1 MSRTEPDHTKR
12 FAVATLGCKVNQF
25 ESADM
30 IEQLQADGWQLVP
43 FTAEADLYLINSCT
57 VTARSDAE
65 SRRLIRR
72 ARRANPNARVVATGC
87 YAQVAPKDLQALPE
101 LNLVLG
107 NEEKHDLLLHL
118 EQGKHQVTDLTSLKA
133 SGPLRL
139 TSFSEHTRAFL
150 QIQNGCE
157 TGCSYCIVPI
167 ARGPSRSAPPK
178 EVSEAV
184 SRLVESGYQEVVLTG
199 IHMGAYGLDLSPHS
213 SLTELVQLLE
223 EQNTIPRLRLGSIEP
238 NELTDELLAL
248 FKDSTR
254 LCHHLH
260 IPLQSGSDSVLQRMG
275 RGYDTGFY
283 SNRIATSA
291 QLLPD
296 AFIAADLIAGFPGE
310 TEQEFAETCNFVASL
325 PLADLHVF
333 PYSIRPG
340 TKAAAMS
347 GHLKPAIIKERAEQL
362 RGIAA
367 VKRAGFQQRFIGKP
381 LQVLGQRHNPAN
393 GLMTGISR
401 NYLEACY
408 PGSAQLL
415 NQEVVVQIDKREH
428 GLLTGRCTSSPLCSQ
443 GV

>member
-1 MSRTEPDHTKR
+1 M
-12 FAVATLGCKVNQF
+12 V
-25 ESADM
+25 
-30 IEQLQADGWQLVP
+30 EQLQADGWHLVP

-72 ARRANPNARVVATGC
+72 ARRTNPRAKIVATGC
-87 YAQVAPKDLQALPE
+87 YAQVAPADLQAQPE
-101 LNLVLG
+101 LDQVLG
-107 NEEKHDLLLHL
+107 NEEKHNLVLHL
-118 EQGKHQVTDLTSLKA
+118 DQGKHQVTDLTSLKT

-167 ARGPSRSAPPK
+167 ARGPSRSVPPQ
-178 EVSEAV
+178 EVLEAV
-184 SRLVESGYQEVVLTG
+184 SRLAGSGYQEIVLTG
-199 IHMGAYGLDLSPHS
+199 IHMGAYGLDLSPRS
-213 SLTELVQLLE
+213 SLTALVQLLE
-223 EQNTIPRLRLGSIEP
+223 DQSAIPRLRLGSIEP

-248 FKDSTR
+248 LTNSPR

-275 RGYDTGFY
+275 RGYNTSFY
-283 SNRIATSA
+283 ANRIVTTA

-310 TEQEFAETCNFVASL
+310 TEQEFSETCNFVTSL

-367 VKRAGFQQRFIGKP
+367 DKRAAFQHRFIGSV
-381 LQVLGQRHNPAN
+381 LQVLGQRYSAKTGELT
-393 GLMTGISR
+393 GLSR
-401 NYLEACY
+401 NYLEVSY
-408 PGSAQLL
+408 RGSAQLL
-415 NQEVVVQIDKREH
+415 NQESMVEIDALQN
-428 GLLTGRCTSSPLCSQ
+428 GLLIGRQITPPLR
-443 GV
+443 

>member
-1 MSRTEPDHTKR
+1 MTKTESVHLKR
-12 FAVATLGCKVNQF
+12 FAIATLGCKVNQF
-25 ESADM
+25 ETADM

-43 FTAEADLYLINSCT
+43 FSAEADLYLINSCT

-72 ARRANPNARVVATGC
+72 ARRANPEARVVATGC
-87 YAQVAPKDLQALPE
+87 YAQVAPKDLQGLAE
-101 LNLVLG
+101 LDQVLG
-107 NEEKHDLLLHL
+107 NEEKHDLVLHIA
-118 EQGKHQVTDLTSLKA
+118 QGEDQVTDLTSLKA

-167 ARGPSRSAPPK
+167 ARGPSRSVPPQ
-178 EVSEAV
+178 EVLEAV
-184 SRLVESGYQEVVLTG
+184 SRLVDSGYQEVVLTG
-199 IHMGAYGLDLSPHS
+199 IHMGAYGLDLSPRS
-213 SLTELVQLLE
+213 SLTALVQLLE
-223 EQNTIPRLRLGSIEP
+223 KQNAIPRLRLGSIEP
-238 NELTDELLAL
+238 NELTDQLLAL

-275 RGYDTGFY
+275 RGYDTDFY
-283 SNRIATSA
+283 SNRITTAA
-291 QLLPD
+291 QLLPN

-310 TEQEFAETCNFVASL
+310 TEQEFSDTCAFVASL

-340 TKAAAMS
+340 TKAATMA

-362 RGIAA
+362 RRLATE
-367 VKRAGFQQRFIGKP
+367 KRAAFQQQFIGTLLP
-381 LQVLGQRHNPAN
+381 VLGQRHNPETS
-393 GLMTGISR
+393 LVTGISR
-401 NYLEACY
+401 NYLEVCY

-415 NQEVVVQIDKREH
+415 NQESVVQIEGLEH
-428 GLLTGRCTSSPLCSQ
+428 GLLIGNTTQPVR
-443 GV
+443 